1 MNVKKNI
8 GTLKKKICG
17 DFAKYGLVMIIG
29 FCMLGMIGLMV
40 ALGVTIA
47 VPFFI
52 GMAGNG
58 GGLRFSWGNLS
69 GMQKGG
75 LGLFLILLMPFMVLA
90 FIWLL
95 LLGVSFWL
103 DLLIIV
109 PILLTVMFIYFWKF
123 SPKENRGFFGKL
135 FGSRLIGV
143 IAIIIVLI
151 VMIFAVY
158 SYTTDYIDQSHND
171 QNDNDTNASNETVE
185 NETDVTELE
194 QFNITV
200 TVYDAFY
207 DATLTPVFPEIVA
220 NPINES
226 IEIVSGTPDP
236 YPVPDANIV
245 VIVYRYLANE
255 TTGTPGYVQEVLG
268 AYTDVNGQAVFYN
281 MTAGNYSFIVTK
293 TGYGKTSLNIQAN
306 ETSNEFGITIY
317 PMTYQLQVV
326 YSVVPY
332 STNVTYDNY
341 EEFLAEALAQYE
353 IKNWPFTA
361 RDWLGSVASYQNN
374 KFAQHSYQNF
384 TVIIHANI
392 TGGLYVQD
400 LKTINRYDS
409 WYGFTGLSKGS
420 VSSGMHYVKRN
431 MQSVYQSYMSVLQ
444 SVLPALQNSF
454 ASPLRVD
461 TMQYTGH
468 KLTVLSGETDTGQSV
483 SFFQSPT
490 PSSTINDTV
499 PSANVSSRSSTL
511 VLQQYDFLVM
521 TNETNF
527 NIAMRFETYF
537 NPVQSGYF
545 TGNVT
550 ATSETMITDVVIN
563 IVNDMPVV
571 MEIGE

>member
-1 MNVKKNI
+1 MNVKKTMKDMKN
-8 GTLKKKICG
+8 KICG
-17 DFAKYGLVMIIG
+17 DLSKYGLVMIIG
-29 FCMLGMIGLMV
+29 FCMLGMIGLMT

-52 GMAGNG
+52 GMANG
-58 GGLRFSWGNLS
+58 GGLSLSWKNLS

-75 LGLFLILLMPFMVLA
+75 LGLFLILLMPFMALA

-109 PILLTVMFIYFWKF
+109 PILLLVMFIYFWKF
-123 SPKENRGFFGKL
+123 SPSGKKGFFGRL
-135 FGSRLIGV
+135 FGSKAIGV

-171 QNDNDTNASNETVE
+171 ANDNDTNTDNETAE

-200 TVYDAFY
+200 TVYDALF
-207 DATLTPVFPEIVA
+207 DSTLQPVFPEIVA
-220 NPINES
+220 SSTNES
-226 IEIVSGTPDP
+226 IQIIDGSDDP
-236 YPVPDANIV
+236 YPIPNAWVEV
-245 VIVYRYLANE
+245 MVHKYLANE
-255 TTGTPGYVQEVLG
+255 TTGTPGFVQEVLG
-268 AYTDVNGQAVFYN
+268 ASTDANGQAIFYN
-281 MTAGNYSFIVTK
+281 MTAGNYSFNITK
-293 TGYGKTSLNIQAN
+293 TGYGKSTINVQAN
-306 ETSNEFGITIY
+306 ETSNEFGLFLY

-326 YSVVPY
+326 YSLVPY
-332 STNVTYDNY
+332 SENVTYDNY
-341 EEFLAEALAQYE
+341 EDFLDEALAQYDL
-353 IKNWPFTA
+353 KNWPFTA
-361 RDWLGSVASYQNN
+361 KDWLGSLVAFQNN
-374 KFAQHSYQNF
+374 QFAQHSYQNF
-384 TVIIHANI
+384 TVLIHANI
-392 TGGLYVQD
+392 TGGLFVQD
-400 LKTINRYDS
+400 LRTINRYDS

-420 VSSGMHYVKRN
+420 VATGMHYVKRN
-431 MQSVYQSYMSVLQ
+431 MQSIYHSYMSVLQ
-444 SVLPALQNSF
+444 SVIPALQNSF

-468 KLTVLSGETDTGQSV
+468 KLVVLSGETETNQTV
-483 SFFQSPT
+483 RFYQNPT
-490 PSSTINDTV
+490 PTSQVNDTI
-499 PSANVSSRSSTL
+499 PSSNMSARSSTL
-511 VLQQYDFLVM
+511 VLQQYDFIVG

-550 ATSETMITDVVIN
+550 ATSETLITDVVIN
-563 IVNDMPVV
+563 IVNDMPIV
-571 MEIGE
+571 MELGE